1 MNKSKFYTIEYIIS
15 MLIYG
20 TCGIISKFVSVS
32 SGFIVFSRAFIGSII
47 IILYLLIRRRKPNFI
62 EIKKNL
68 KWLIISGVCIGC
80 NWICLF
86 TSYNYVSVSVSSLC
100 NYLAPALFI
109 IVTIILFK
117 EKISFLKILCVII
130 ALIGIVLLSGIIGSN
145 NNVNYIGVILG
156 VGAALFYLGLLVFNR
171 FVKDID
177 PIEKTL
183 IELIT
188 VAVVTAPYAFITF
201 DYSASIFT
209 LNNILLL
216 LLLGIVHTGI
226 AYILYLGSMNH
237 LQSQSVAIFS
247 YFEPVIAVLL
257 SYFLLN
263 EYLSILGWI
272 GGGLILGS
280 TFVYELLNER
290 DNKIIINNS

>member
-68 KWLIISGVCIGC
+68 KWLILSGACIGC

-156 VGAALFYLGLLVFNR
+156 IGAALFYLGLLVFNR

-188 VAVVTAPYAFITF
+188 VTIVTAPYAFITF

-263 EYLSILGWI
+263 EYLSIFGWI